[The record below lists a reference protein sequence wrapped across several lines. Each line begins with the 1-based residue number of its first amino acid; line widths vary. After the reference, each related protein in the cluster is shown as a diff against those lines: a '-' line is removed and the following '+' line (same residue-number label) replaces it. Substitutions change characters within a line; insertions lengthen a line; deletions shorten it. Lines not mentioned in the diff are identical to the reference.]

1 MSEGSGRRK
10 AGHSVGLWALEVWCV
25 AERKRGHGDHRRQD
39 NWTELRSE
47 SSESVWQSGDQ
58 GSKHCLARTF
68 LRTVE
73 LTVVLCLL

>member
-10 AGHSVGLWALEVWCV
+10 AGHSVGFWATQVWCV
-25 AERKRGHGDHRRQD
+25 AERETGHGDHRRQA
-39 NWTELRSE
+39 NWTELCSE
-47 SSESVWQSGDQ
+47 SSESFWKSGDQ
-58 GSKHCLARTF
+58 GNKHCLARTF